1 MAKIENIDGL
11 PLRFNDGSLVHA
23 VQGSVVQGDILLLWT
38 LCLHD
43 VPADAAVTGDLQVT
57 CVNCL
62 EEMDRA

>member
-1 MAKIENIDGL
+1 
-11 PLRFNDGSLVHA
+11 LVHA
-23 VQGSVVQGDILLLWT
+23 VQGSVVHDDILLLWT

-43 VPADAAVTGDLQVT
+43 VPPGAAVNEQIPVT